1 MTEFEA
7 PTSADD
13 QLKELAKEKDSM
25 GANQRTDSEE
35 AERDPPTF
43 GGLAV
48 KKISRPIAKTKAE
61 KAEEAAEMT
70 RLAAGED
77 EEVT

>member
-1 MTEFEA
+1 ME
-7 PTSADD
+7 
-13 QLKELAKEKDSM
+13 
-25 GANQRTDSEE
+25 ANQRTESEE

-61 KAEEAAEMT
+61 KAAEAAEMT

-77 EEVT
+77 EEEEEVTLHNAPAG